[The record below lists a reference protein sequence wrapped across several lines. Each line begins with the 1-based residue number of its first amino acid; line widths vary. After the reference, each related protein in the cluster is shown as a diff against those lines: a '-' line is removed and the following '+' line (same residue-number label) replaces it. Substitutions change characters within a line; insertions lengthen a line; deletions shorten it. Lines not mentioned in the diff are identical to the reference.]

1 MKKRNIIIS
10 VIAGMVVM
18 AGIITKIALMIRK
31 FKKNADF
38 FFLFNTEELDYEGEE
53 FEDTTIAS
61 ISSNV
66 TVDLS
71 KALPSRTPMNL
82 SLKGKTSNMDVIVPK
97 GWNVKVQGDN
107 KGSNIDNSAQFDKED
122 FDAPLL
128 FVNYRLAGSNLS
140 IYYGY
145 PLAPVVEEE
154 VVEGVEVL
162 SPEEVQVEA

>member
-1 MKKRNIIIS
+1 MKKRNIIIG
-10 VIAGMVVM
+10 VIAGMIVM

-38 FFLFNTEELDYEGEE
+38 FFLGNTEELDYEGEE

-61 ISSNV
+61 IASNI

-82 SLKGKTSNMDVIVPK
+82 SLKGKGSNMDVIIPK

-107 KGSNIDNSAQFDKED
+107 KSSNIDNSAQFDKED

-128 FVNYRLAGSNLS
+128 FVNYRLSSSNLS

-145 PLAPVVEEE
+145 PVAPVVEMPEPTDE
-154 VVEGVEVL
+154 VAV
-162 SPEEVQVEA
+162 PELVPEA